1 MSRIKSFSVAIDGP
15 AGAGKSTVS
24 RLLAEKTGF
33 QFLDTGAMYR
43 AFTWLDIKNSYGSA
57 LANRIRSHN
66 FNFDMTSGSM
76 EVECDGVDI
85 TTAIRSAEVTSQV
98 SRVAS
103 NPDVR
108 RIAVEFQKEF
118 VEHELRNERSVILE
132 GRDIG
137 TVVIPNANLKFFLT
151 ADSQRRAER
160 RALEVGGD
168 VDEIAKSIK
177 TRDELDS
184 NREASPLIQAPDAIL
199 IDASNLNAEQ
209 VCNLMFDEIAK
220 LYEV

>member
-1 MSRIKSFSVAIDGP
+1 MSRIKSLSVAIDGP

-33 QFLDTGAMYR
+33 QLLDTGAMYR
-43 AFTWLDIKNSYGSA
+43 AFAWLDIQNSYGPA
-57 LANRIRSHN
+57 LANRIRTHD

-76 EVECDGVDI
+76 EVKCDGVDI
-85 TTAIRSAEVTSQV
+85 TTAIRSSEVTSHV

-118 VEHELRNERSVILE
+118 VEHELQNERSVILE

-160 RALEVGGD
+160 RALELGGD
-168 VDEIAKSIK
+168 VNEIAQSIK

-184 NREASPLIQAPDAIL
+184 NREVSPLIQAPDAIL

-209 VCNLMFDEIAK
+209 VCNQMLDEIVK
-220 LYEV
+220 LNEV